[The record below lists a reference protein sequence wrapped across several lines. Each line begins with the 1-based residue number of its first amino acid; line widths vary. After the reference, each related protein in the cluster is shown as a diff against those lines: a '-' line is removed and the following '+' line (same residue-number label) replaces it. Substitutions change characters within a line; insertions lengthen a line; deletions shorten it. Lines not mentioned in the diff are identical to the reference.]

1 MNEKNRRIKDQ
12 QDDFTPVEVQDNYQV
27 PEEFPEG
34 NYGNPINKDEPLKPY
49 PEKESK
55 RHHSAFAYENKEL
68 HADLPR
74 QFPGAH
80 VPQDYPNDEGITRDE
95 KE

>member
-1 MNEKNRRIKDQ
+1 MRRRKKQ
-12 QDDFTPVEVQDNYQV
+12 QDDFTPVEVRDNYQV

-34 NYGNPINKDEPLKPY
+34 TYGNPINADEPLHAM

-74 QFPGAH
+74 QFPDAH
-80 VPQDYPNDEGITRDE
+80 DPQDYPDEEGITHPE
-95 KE
+95 KK